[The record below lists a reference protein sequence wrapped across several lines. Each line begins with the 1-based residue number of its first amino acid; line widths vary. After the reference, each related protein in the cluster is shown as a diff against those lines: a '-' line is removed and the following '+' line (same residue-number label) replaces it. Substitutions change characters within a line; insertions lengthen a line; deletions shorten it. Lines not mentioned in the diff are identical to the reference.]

1 MKKIILLSLFT
12 LLSDPFVLASANKID
27 LDIELMR
34 NDETSLFKIQ
44 TRLNELAS
52 IMNSKYR
59 IESKLENLQ
68 LFATPNLKAKLNI
81 YEIKNQQEKLL
92 MNPEFFL
99 TDGIMTSFMTEDI
112 VRNDRMQIKIT
123 PHVLDQGS

>member
-1 MKKIILLSLFT
+1 M
-12 LLSDPFVLASANKID
+12 SDPFVLASANKID

-34 NDETSLFKIQ
+34 NDETTQFKIQ
-44 TRLNELAS
+44 TRPNELAS

-59 IESKLENLQ
+59 IESKLEKLQ
-68 LFATPNLKAKLNI
+68 LFETPNLKAKLNI
-81 YEIKNQQEKLL
+81 YEIKNHQEKLL

-99 TDGIMTSFMTEDI
+99 TDDIMTSFMTEDI

-123 PHVLDQGS
+123 SHVLDQDS